1 MDRWANCVQGLSRD
15 GVWKLILPET
25 RASLCFTTAAVLRP
39 YMYMYNEYI
48 YICIQMCTF
57 RMNHRCPPGSKAPVV
72 NASSVVVAVARY
84 LSEQSAFVFVF
95 CYIFFFYNFIAESQI
110 HINLYNTELM
120 RRNLQYLQRCLP
132 IFLVHSVR
140 LNPNFIIILCE
151 AEYCHSIK
159 KPFFFGFFI
168 Q

>member
-1 MDRWANCVQGLSRD
+1 MYSNVYISYEPPLSPGVKSARSKCVVG
-15 GVWKLILPET
+15 
-25 RASLCFTTAAVLRP
+25 C
-39 YMYMYNEYI
+39 
-48 YICIQMCTF
+48 
-57 RMNHRCPPGSKAPVV
+57 RCG
-72 NASSVVVAVARY
+72 R
-84 LSEQSAFVFVF
+84 SAFVFVF